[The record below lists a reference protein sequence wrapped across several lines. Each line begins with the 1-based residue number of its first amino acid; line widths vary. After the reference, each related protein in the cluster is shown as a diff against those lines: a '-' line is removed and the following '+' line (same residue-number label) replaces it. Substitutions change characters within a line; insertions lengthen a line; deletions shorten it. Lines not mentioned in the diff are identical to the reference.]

1 MKKLILLALF
11 SASFVAAR
19 IEAQTFNYN
28 NDFPNDL
35 IGTASRPESTGK
47 IEIES
52 ADDFLIT
59 SNPTRITGA
68 TFTGLIPANSTI
80 NDVRVEIYRVFPND
94 SDTTRTPNVVTRA
107 NSPSDVAFAD
117 RSSNDGNLSF
127 STSVLSA
134 NFTALNSVLNGIN
147 KFPNQTTGGEGSV
160 TGQEVRFSIDFLTPF
175 KLPKDHYFF
184 IPQVEL
190 AGTDDNFFWLSSE
203 RPIVSGTPFPPGV
216 TDLQAWIRNANLDP
230 DWSRIGADIVGGNPA
245 PTFNA
250 AFSLTG
256 TVPDTG
262 STALLLGSALVVVA
276 IVGLKRRALMR

>member
-1 MKKLILLALF
+1 MKKLILLMLF
-11 SASFVAAR
+11 SASFIAAR
-19 IEAQTFNYN
+19 VNGQKTFTYN

-35 IGTASRPESTGK
+35 IGTASRPDSAGK

-52 ADDFLIT
+52 ADDFLIP
-59 SNPTRITGA
+59 SNPARITGA
-68 TFTGLIPANSTI
+68 TFTGLIPADATI

-94 SDTTRTPNVVTRA
+94 SDTARTPNVVTRV

-117 RSSNDGNLSF
+117 RGRNDGNLTF

-147 KFPNQTTGGEGSV
+147 KFPNQTTGGEGAV
-160 TGQEVRFSIDFLTPF
+160 TGQEVRFTVDFTTPF
-175 KLPKDHYFF
+175 ILPADHYFF

-190 AGTDDNFFWLSSE
+190 AGSDDNFFWLSSE
-203 RPIVSGTPFPPGV
+203 RPIVSGTPFMP
-216 TDLQAWIRNANLDP
+216 DLQSWIRNANLDP

-250 AFSLTG
+250 SFSLTG

-262 STALLLGSALVVVA
+262 STAALFGSGVVA
-276 IVGLKRRALMR
+276 LIWLKRRASRQQ